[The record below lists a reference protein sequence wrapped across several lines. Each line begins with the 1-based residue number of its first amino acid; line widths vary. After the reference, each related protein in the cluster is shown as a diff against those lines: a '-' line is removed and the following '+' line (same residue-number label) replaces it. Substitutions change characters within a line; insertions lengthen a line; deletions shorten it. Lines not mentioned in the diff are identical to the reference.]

1 MGTNSNSKKVTV
13 DGSIMMA
20 LKVAHNTNNKKVI
33 TKDFALGAGCTED
46 AFTKW
51 ENTVDSLY
59 SRVEPW
65 VEKFNS
71 SKVTDEELQALYAEV
86 FPTYKRLINQT
97 GEKIFIRESDAVRIC
112 GFAHKHGQSA
122 HGSVDVLK
130 SKKMFRKE
138 IETMFG
144 IRLAASEILKEDDY
158 KIITSYEKAV
168 KNIESL
174 TNTLEGYERDGKK
187 IEGLKTRLEK
197 AEDDLS
203 KMKALVISIGGD
215 EKDIENNPLMSAYQ
229 KNVSDLK
236 ATIKNIEGKI
246 DKSKKTVED
255 NKKKYEE
262 LLKKIPEIA

>member
-1 MGTNSNSKKVTV
+1 MGTNSNNSKKVTV

-112 GFAHKHGQSA
+112 GFAHKHGASA

-138 IETMFG
+138 IG
-144 IRLAASEILKEDDY
+144 IRLAHSEVLTEENY
-158 KIITSYEKAV
+158 KVITSYEKAQ

-174 TNTLEGYERDGKK
+174 TNTLNGYERDGKK
-187 IEGLKTRLEK
+187 VVGLKDQLK
-197 AEDDLS
+197 DAEDNLT
-203 KMKALVISIGGD
+203 KMTALAISMGAD
-215 EKDIENNPLMSAYQ
+215 EKQIKDNPLLASDTKAV
-229 KNVSDLK
+229 KDLK

-246 DKSKKTVED
+246 DKSKKIVED